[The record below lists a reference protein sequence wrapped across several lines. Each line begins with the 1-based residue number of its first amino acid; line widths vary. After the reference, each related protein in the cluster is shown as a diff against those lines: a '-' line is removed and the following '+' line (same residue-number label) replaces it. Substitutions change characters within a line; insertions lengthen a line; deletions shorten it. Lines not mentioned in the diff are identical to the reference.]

1 MAFSKYDSFN
11 SLNDS
16 TTEWKIR
23 VRAQSIWKGITKKTG
38 EFRGYNIV
46 LFDDSS
52 ERIHA
57 FMSALI
63 CPKFEVELCE
73 GQIYI
78 LEDFTVKHYNGDE
91 TNRAVR
97 NDKHIYFIT
106 DTKLRKDENNGL
118 KLPEYSFDFYNLEDI
133 DPMKT
138 DNRFLTDVVAVIQD
152 IQPIAAHNKKEGETT
167 HVPFTITNGKTYI
180 NVTEWKEALHLTN
193 FPATRFYL
201 NPKHHA
207 VKLLRQRLQ
216 EPNFYVMDIEDDDVE
231 QCQILKVADIKKLTD
246 DFIEKKVAC
255 QLTVKKVDER
265 MNWYVHFCTNCDK
278 DLKLVDEEYK
288 CCNRSYPYPDK
299 RFKLYTLCSD
309 DTGTI
314 PIIWPNDEI
323 CRLTGKIV
331 YDVEADDDDD
341 VDAIKFPVMLK
352 FGVKKTFKFIISITR
367 ENVKEGS
374 NVYTASEIC
383 GPFEISDSHSPNMSK
398 VPMLPREKA
407 QQQLRQQTREGHA

>member
-1 MAFSKYDSFN
+1 MAFTKYDSFN

-23 VRAQSIWKGITKKTG
+23 VRAQSIWKGITKKTE

-63 CPKFEVELCE
+63 CPKFEAELCE

-97 NDKHIYFIT
+97 NDKHIYFTT

-167 HVPFTITNGKTYI
+167 HVLFTITNGKTYI
-180 NVTEWKEALHLTN
+180 NVTFFNELAQSFLKAREKILDEPVVIVISSAKVTEWKEALHLTN

-201 NPKHHA
+201 NPKHHV
-207 VKLLRQRLQ
+207 VKLLRQRLE

-246 DFIEKKVAC
+246 DFIE
-255 QLTVKKVDER
+255 
-265 MNWYVHFCTNCDK
+265 
-278 DLKLVDEEYK
+278 LVDEEYK

-323 CRLTGKIV
+323 CRLTGKTV
-331 YDVEADDDDD
+331 YDVEADDDED
-341 VDAIKFPVMLK
+341 VDAINSL
-352 FGVKKTFKFIISITR
+352 
-367 ENVKEGS
+367 
-374 NVYTASEIC
+374 
-383 GPFEISDSHSPNMSK
+383 HSPNMNK
-398 VPMLPREKA
+398 VPMLSPNEISKTKGESPATASSTNKRRPRVTEEFNDPKKIPPLKIVKTEKV
-407 QQQLRQQTREGHA
+407 